1 MDKLTELRDSV
12 EHHVEEEENE
22 MFPKAEKVLGESR
35 LQEMGRQMEQM
46 KQGKSAT
53 ATNRRK

>member
-1 MDKLTELRDSV
+1 
-12 EHHVEEEENE
+12 
-22 MFPKAEKVLGESR
+22 MFPKAERILGQSR
-35 LQEMGRQMEQM
+35 LQEMGRQIEQM